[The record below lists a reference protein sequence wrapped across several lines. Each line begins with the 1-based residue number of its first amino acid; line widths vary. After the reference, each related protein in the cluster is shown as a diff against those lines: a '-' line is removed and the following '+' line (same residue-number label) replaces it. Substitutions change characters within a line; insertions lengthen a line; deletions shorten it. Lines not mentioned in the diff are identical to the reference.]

1 MRHSAG
7 ADFADSV
14 EQSGF
19 GPDPLRAAIDC
30 RRLRLVQSGY
40 RDIAV
45 VIVQGGQQS
54 DQRGQR
60 VGHHPAPDT
69 RVQTVIEGRDLD
81 DTVDKPA

>member
-1 MRHSAG
+1 MHTG
-7 ADFADSV
+7 H
-14 EQSGF
+14 
-19 GPDPLRAAIDC
+19 
-30 RRLRLVQSGY
+30 
-40 RDIAV
+40 RDIAL
-45 VIVQGGQQS
+45 IVMQGGQQS